1 MIKGSIQQE
10 NITILNAYPP
20 NNRAVKY
27 VKQKLIKLKEID
39 KSRILVGDFNTFLL
53 MIDRITRE
61 KINKDVEKY

>member
-27 VKQKLIKLKEID
+27 VKQKLMEVEIKLWYED
-39 KSRILVGDFNTFLL
+39 ALLVYNVRNERQFYIPNN
-53 MIDRITRE
+53 I
-61 KINKDVEKY
+61 